1 MNQLEHRREKILQG
15 MRDGARRVFE
25 VFLPAMGIDE
35 ANLETFMDDIL
46 PESILSR
53 EFSIDDY
60 ESVII
65 SQREQ
70 HRATR
75 VESTRM

>member
-1 MNQLEHRREKILQG
+1 
-15 MRDGARRVFE
+15 
-25 VFLPAMGIDE
+25 MGIDE